1 MPYERRAEPRHT
13 ATASSNSAAP
23 RVRGLVD
30 PRLFEGG
37 PGGKGKGLTDGR
49 TRALDSVGKGVGE
62 RIVYTSMVDMGG
74 NTDGNPKGGH
84 SEG

>member
-1 MPYERRAEPRHT
+1 MHT

-62 RIVYTSMVDMGG
+62 RIAKCMVNMGG
-74 NTDGNPKGGH
+74 NTDANPKGGH
-84 SEG
+84 SE